1 MSKDGSPTVITRP
14 STAGGWSPRLVRP
27 LRARA
32 VFLLAFAAFFLVSA
46 GWALALPTNGT
57 NDEDEHIVRAYG
69 AASGQLYSAPAA
81 AARGGGAWYSVPRS
95 LLPVNADCAQ
105 RWELPAS
112 CLQRPPDDPSR
123 IEVGT
128 AAGRYNPLYYV
139 PVGLPMVLSP
149 NMGGIVLGRLVSGAM
164 VAGMMAAAVTIAVR
178 RRSPMLI
185 AALIVAASPN
195 LLNLAGSINPSGLE
209 LASGVLT
216 WTALLT
222 LVRARPGEL
231 SDRWTGQLLLA
242 AGLGA
247 ATLVSI
253 RTLGPLLLA
262 LTVLACMAIARP
274 GRNRELFIR
283 RDTRAVGIGVSIA
296 GLFGVAW
303 TLFSGVLNNP
313 PAENPPPHLSF
324 AEKLAY
330 IMGDRLTQWVAQLV
344 GRFSYGEVAAP
355 NGMLVAWYGLA
366 LLILVPTLLFATWRQ
381 ATVLIGIA
389 AVSIGLLV
397 GFELLY
403 YQHIGWAQQSRYVLP
418 FGVGAL
424 LLAGCLRRWEG
435 RLGEVATKRFVMICA
450 VTTGAMHVWA
460 LAVVMTRFQ
469 VTQRFKALGALHG
482 AWLPAVGPQIPLLTV
497 AFGGLLLVALV
508 VLTRQ
513 PRPHA
518 EPGLATAF
526 EVLVPGRRLPPPAAS
541 RETADPEAS
550 ADDKTAVPAGVS
562 TTSSA
567 AKAEEADVP
576 AET

>member
-1 MSKDGSPTVITRP
+1 MSKDGSPSVVVAKP
-14 STAGGWSPRLVRP
+14 SAPVGWSPKLVRP
-27 LRARA
+27 LRSRA

-57 NDEDEHIVRAYG
+57 NDEDEHIIRAYG

-105 RWELPAS
+105 KWELPAS

-149 NMGGIVLGRLVSGAM
+149 NMAGIVLGRLISAGM
-164 VAGMMAAAVTIAVR
+164 VAGMLAASVKIAVR
-178 RRSPMLI
+178 RRSPLLLT
-185 AALIVAASPN
+185 ALLVAASPN

-209 LASGVLT
+209 LAAGVLT

-231 SDRWTGQLLLA
+231 DDRWTAQLLLA

-253 RTLGPLLLA
+253 RTLGPLLLG
-262 LTVLACMAIARP
+262 LTVLACAAVARP
-274 GRNRELFIR
+274 GRNRELLGR

-296 GLFGVAW
+296 GLFGILW
-303 TLFSGVLNNP
+303 TLFSGVLRNP
-313 PAENPPPHLSF
+313 PAETPPPHLSLT
-324 AEKLAY
+324 EKLGY
-330 IMGDRLTQWVAQLV
+330 IMGDRMTQWVAQLV

-366 LLILVPTLLFATWRQ
+366 LLIIVPTLLFATWRQ
-381 ATVLIGIA
+381 AAVLIGIVV
-389 AVSIGLLV
+389 VSLALLV

-403 YQHIGWAQQSRYVLP
+403 YQQIGWAQQSRYVLP

-424 LLAGCLRRWEG
+424 LFAGCLRRWEG
-435 RLGEVATKRFVMICA
+435 RLGELATKRFVTISA
-450 VTTGAMHVWA
+450 VAIGAMHVWA

-482 AWLPAVGPQIPLLTV
+482 AWLPAVGPQIPLLIV
-497 AFGGLLLVALV
+497 ALGGALLVALV

-513 PRPHA
+513 PRPSSGT
-518 EPGLATAF
+518 GLSTAL
-526 EVLVPGRRLPPPAAS
+526 EVLVPGRRVPRPANGRRPVVA
-541 RETADPEAS
+541 A
-550 ADDKTAVPAGVS
+550 
-562 TTSSA
+562 TSSA
-567 AKAEEADVP
+567 NAEEKGVV
-576 AET
+576 AEE